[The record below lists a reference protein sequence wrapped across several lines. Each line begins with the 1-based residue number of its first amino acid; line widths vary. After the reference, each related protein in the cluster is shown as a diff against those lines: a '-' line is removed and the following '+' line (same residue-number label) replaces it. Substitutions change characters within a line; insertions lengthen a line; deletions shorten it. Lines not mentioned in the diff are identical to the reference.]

1 MNANHPVCL
10 AAVLIGA
17 LLFSGC
23 VHLPAS
29 RSIRA
34 KPSPLPAWATNSY
47 ERAGTIASGI
57 HEKELESRQSY
68 TVKQVELAV
77 DSNPVSKPTVL
88 EYYQLAR
95 GTNPVILLLPVSG
108 GGYQIERFFA
118 RYFARHGFSVV
129 IVRRTKIAREL
140 NEIATIN
147 DWMKQRLA
155 DLRRVI
161 DWVETRPE
169 LDAGRIGVFG
179 ISMGGIQ
186 GTMLTALDKRVRAA
200 VLGLAGED
208 LPYILA
214 HSTEKGVVRR
224 REAYLRERQL
234 PRERVE
240 EELRQTIVWD
250 PKTLAPCIDPQ
261 RAMLVLGIF
270 DTTVPFKKGW
280 ALRKSIGRPETVLL
294 PTGHYTALLCIPYI
308 EHRARKF
315 LQARFAAERP
325 DGLLRP
331 TLSSPKA
338 KAG

>member
-1 MNANHPVCL
+1 MNANRPALL

-29 RSIRA
+29 RFNRA
-34 KPSPLPAWATNSY
+34 TPAPLPAWATNSL
-47 ERAGTIASGI
+47 AGSGTLAFKT
-57 HEKELESRQSY
+57 HEKELEARRGC
-68 TVKQVELAV
+68 TIKQVELAV
-77 DSNPVSKPTVL
+77 ESNPAGSPTVL
-88 EYYQLAR
+88 EYYQLTR

-118 RYFARHGFSVV
+118 RYFARHGFAVL
-129 IVRRTKIAREL
+129 IVHRAKIAREL

-147 DWMKQRLA
+147 DWMKQRMV
-155 DLRRVI
+155 DLRQVI

-186 GTMLTALDKRVRAA
+186 GTILTAVDERVRAA

-208 LPYILA
+208 LPYILT
-214 HSTEKGVVRR
+214 HSTEKGIVRR

-234 PRERVE
+234 PLERVE
-240 EELRQTIVWD
+240 EELRQTVVWD

-261 RAMLVLGIF
+261 RALLVLGVC

-280 ALRKSIGRPETVLL
+280 ALRKSIGRPETILL

-308 EHRARKF
+308 ERRGRKF
-315 LQARFAAERP
+315 FQARFDTERQ
-325 DGLLRP
+325 DGLPRP
-331 TLSSPKA
+331 TLASPKA
-338 KAG
+338 KAR